1 MSLKNKSKFYTV
13 KVKKKILVT
22 KSKPKIKR
30 LSDWYTYTMIS
41 IQYSGR
47 YKPEFLYE
55 VGVFAL
61 NIIKEIQNGLL

>member
-1 MSLKNKSKFYTV
+1 MSLKNKSKFHAAKV
-13 KVKKKILVT
+13 VKKVLAT
-22 KSKPKIKR
+22 KSRPRIKR

-41 IQYSGR
+41 IRYSGR